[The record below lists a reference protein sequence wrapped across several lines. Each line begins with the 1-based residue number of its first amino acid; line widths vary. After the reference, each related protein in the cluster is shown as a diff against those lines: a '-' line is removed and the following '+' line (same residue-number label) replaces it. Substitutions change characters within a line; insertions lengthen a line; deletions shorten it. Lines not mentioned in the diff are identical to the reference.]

1 MFNAVPQN
9 GARLAENNSALKPRD
24 CSSIGKK
31 EGKLRVGGKSDAN
44 KSAITPS

>member
-1 MFNAVPQN
+1 MISQVFIKLILHSFI
-9 GARLAENNSALKPRD
+9 GD